1 MSEILAP
8 AGSPEML
15 KAAIRA
21 GADAVYFGLGRFN
34 ARVNAENF
42 TFDNIGEHISYCKRR
57 GVKAYL
63 TLNTLVSDR
72 EINSALDTV
81 KVACEIGVDAVLT
94 QDMGL
99 ISLIKQCAPD
109 LPLHASTQMAVHNVA
124 GLEMLHKLGYS
135 RAVLA
140 RENSFKE
147 IEKICNR
154 AKQLN
159 IEIEVFVQGALCMCV
174 SGQCLMS
181 ATLGGRSG
189 NRGLCAGTCRLP
201 FSLQG
206 SNDEYALSLK
216 DLSLLSDFHKLSQ
229 AGVESFK
236 IEGRMKRPE
245 YAAAAVA
252 AAVAARDN
260 APDFNEKLELLKNV
274 FSRSGFTKGYFD
286 MQIDKNM
293 FGIRSGD
300 DIENAKK
307 TVSKIHSFYRGEPP
321 KIALDFEFVATEGL
335 PIKLSALDGEHTVTV
350 TGDTPEIAKKT
361 ATSEQFIKDKLSKL
375 GGTGYHLNQINI
387 TLSDNL
393 AISAGALSDLKS
405 RVVEQ
410 IEQKRGKLKPY
421 NFNGIK
427 LKSLQ
432 NRTARTPKLYLSLH
446 RISQLPECVADG
458 LILPLNTPD
467 TDIKNLILSNID
479 VWIKTPPVIWDET
492 PIFNRLLELKASG
505 VKTILAENIGTLHL
519 IEKAG
524 LNAVGGATLNC
535 FNSYAPDGYNLNRF
549 IISREMHKSTLQ
561 TLTTNALVGAEVYGK
576 IPMMTVRNCPV
587 RARVGCKNCTG
598 CITDRKG
605 ARFAVMCED
614 NVTRIYNDRPTYLC
628 DRTDLLELLDFCVLN
643 FTTESK
649 EEAAKVI
656 DLYRRNSQYNGD
668 FTRGMIQNQVK

>member
-15 KAAIRA
+15 KAAVRA
-21 GADAVYFGLGRFN
+21 GADAVYFGLGQFN

-42 TFDNIGEHISYCKRR
+42 TRDNIAGHISYCKKR
-57 GVKAYL
+57 GVKTYL

-72 EINSALDTV
+72 EIESALSTV
-81 KVACEIGVDAVLT
+81 KTACEIGVDAVLT

-99 ISLIKQCAPD
+99 ISLIKQCVPD

-140 RENSFKE
+140 RENSLKE

-201 FSLQG
+201 FAVLG
-206 SNDEYALSLK
+206 SRDEYALSLK
-216 DLSLLSDFHKLSQ
+216 DLSLLSNFHKL
-229 AGVESFK
+229 AEVGVESFK

-293 FGIRSGD
+293 FGIRRGD

-307 TVSKIHSFYRGEPP
+307 TVSKIHSFYRTEPS
-321 KIALDFEFVATEGL
+321 KIPLCFTFTAHSNTPISLCAT
-335 PIKLSALDGEHTVTV
+335 DGEHTAKVI
-350 TGDTPEIAKKT
+350 GDIPEIAQNT
-361 ATSEQFIKDKLSKL
+361 ASTAEFIKDKLSKL
-375 GGTGYHLNQINI
+375 GGTGYYLDKLNIA
-387 TLSDNL
+387 LDDNL
-393 AISAGALSDLKS
+393 AIPARVLSDLKS
-405 RVVEQ
+405 RVIEQ
-410 IEQKRGKLKPY
+410 IEQKRGKLYPHS
-421 NFNGIK
+421 FNHIK
-427 LKSLQ
+427 LKSLE
-432 NRTARTPKLYLSLH
+432 NRTARTPKMYLNLH
-446 RISQLPECVADG
+446 HISQLPECVADG

-467 TDIKNLILSNID
+467 DDIKTALDSDREI
-479 VWIKTPPVIWDET
+479 WIKTPPVIWNEP
-492 PIFNRLLELKASG
+492 PILERLCHLKSLG
-505 VKTILAENIGTLHL
+505 VNTALAENIGTLHL
-519 IEKAG
+519 IEKAEMR
-524 LNAVGGATLNC
+524 AVGGATLNC
-535 FNSYAPDGYNLNRF
+535 FNSYAPDGYNLDRF
-549 IISREMHKSTLQ
+549 IISREMHQSTLEK
-561 TLTTNALVGAEVYGK
+561 LTTTALVGMEVYGR
-576 IPMMTVRNCPV
+576 IPMMTVRNCPI
-587 RARVGCKNCTG
+587 RSRVGCKNCTG
-598 CITDRKG
+598 HITDRKG
-605 ARFAVMCED
+605 AKLPVMCED

-628 DRTDLLELLDFCVLN
+628 DRDDILKLLDFCVLT
-643 FTTESK
+643 FTTESR
-649 EEAAKVI
+649 EEVGKVI
-656 DLYRRNSQYNGD
+656 DLYRQNSQYNGD

>member
-159 IEIEVFVQGALCMCV
+159 IETEVFVQGALCMCV

-260 APDFNEKLELLKNV
+260 APDFNEPN
-274 FSRSGFTKGYFD
+274 SIARSP
-286 MQIDKNM
+286 QSI
-293 FGIRSGD
+293 S
-300 DIENAKK
+300 
-307 TVSKIHSFYRGEPP
+307 S
-321 KIALDFEFVATEGL
+321 
-335 PIKLSALDGEHTVTV
+335 
-350 TGDTPEIAKKT
+350 EI
-361 ATSEQFIKDKLSKL
+361 
-375 GGTGYHLNQINI
+375 
-387 TLSDNL
+387 
-393 AISAGALSDLKS
+393 
-405 RVVEQ
+405 
-410 IEQKRGKLKPY
+410 
-421 NFNGIK
+421 
-427 LKSLQ
+427 
-432 NRTARTPKLYLSLH
+432 
-446 RISQLPECVADG
+446 
-458 LILPLNTPD
+458 
-467 TDIKNLILSNID
+467 
-479 VWIKTPPVIWDET
+479 
-492 PIFNRLLELKASG
+492 
-505 VKTILAENIGTLHL
+505 
-519 IEKAG
+519 
-524 LNAVGGATLNC
+524 
-535 FNSYAPDGYNLNRF
+535 
-549 IISREMHKSTLQ
+549 
-561 TLTTNALVGAEVYGK
+561 
-576 IPMMTVRNCPV
+576 
-587 RARVGCKNCTG
+587 
-598 CITDRKG
+598 
-605 ARFAVMCED
+605 
-614 NVTRIYNDRPTYLC
+614 
-628 DRTDLLELLDFCVLN
+628 
-643 FTTESK
+643 
-649 EEAAKVI
+649 
-656 DLYRRNSQYNGD
+656 
-668 FTRGMIQNQVK
+668 